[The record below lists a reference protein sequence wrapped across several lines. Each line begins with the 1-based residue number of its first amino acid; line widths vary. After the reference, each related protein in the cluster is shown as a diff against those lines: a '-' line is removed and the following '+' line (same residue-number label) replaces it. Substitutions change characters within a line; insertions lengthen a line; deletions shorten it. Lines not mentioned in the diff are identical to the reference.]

1 MENLRTRR
9 LVSGTAWGYILF
21 ASGILYGLGS
31 VPLALAHLSL
41 AEFGLW
47 AITQQIVGVLI
58 LLDLGFSSSFARI
71 LIDRAGDTSSRQ
83 YSEAIKAAR
92 TVMALQ
98 GLTVILAGLLASFFL
113 PTFLNVEPQLKTNF
127 FWLLA
132 GQSAVVGIGFFSK
145 VYSQVLYAH
154 HRIDIESGIGTA
166 GFLVQLLVLWVSLLF
181 GVGVLSALTAAAAA
195 LGATTVARLATC
207 KALKLMPVGSGGTA
221 DYCLVRQM
229 FSFGTNLFSISLGNA
244 LLMSTQAII
253 LAKLVGLTEAAIW
266 STCAR
271 PLTILIPLIW
281 RPFDSSYTLL
291 SEMVVRLEFRR
302 LAKWFRSLCRLTLG
316 LSLLAALIFALG
328 NSAFVSIWTSGRV
341 FWSDWNNILLA
352 AWIPLLSVSHCR
364 CWLIQATKQLKWLPF
379 VVLAEGVFFVSS
391 SALVGYRYGFTGIIV
406 CSLMASLLFTIP
418 YTRRRERSYFA
429 QALHED
435 RGAVWTPLL
444 IPGLSAGVL
453 GLLSIVASWSADSA
467 LWSLIIRAPFVF
479 LAAGILIR
487 ASADQSMIE
496 KILELKPSLLKNSA
510 IFFFGAQTRS

>member
-1 MENLRTRR
+1 MQNLRTRR

-21 ASGILYGLGS
+21 TSVILYGLGS

-83 YSEAIKAAR
+83 YGEVIKAAS

-98 GLTVILAGLLASFFL
+98 GLAVGLAGLLASFFL
-113 PTFLNVEPQLKTNF
+113 PTFLNVEPQLKTDF

-132 GQSAVVGIGFFSK
+132 GQSAVVGIGFFTK

-166 GFLVQLLVLWVSLLF
+166 GFLVQLSVLWVSFLS
-181 GVGVLSALTAAAAA
+181 GAGVLSSLTAAAAA
-195 LGATTVARLATC
+195 LVATTVARLAAC
-207 KALKLMPVGSGGTA
+207 KALKLMPVVPSGKT
-221 DYCLVRQM
+221 DYSLVRQM
-229 FSFGTNLFSISLGNA
+229 FGFGANLFSISLGNA
-244 LLMSTQAII
+244 LVMSTQAII
-253 LAKLVGLTEAAIW
+253 LAKFVGLAEAAVW

-271 PLTILIPLIW
+271 PLSILVPLIW

-291 SEMVVRLEFRR
+291 SEMVVRFEFQL
-302 LAKWFRSLCRLTLG
+302 LAKWFRSLYRLTLA

-328 NSAFVSIWTSGRV
+328 NSAFVSIWAGGRI

-352 AWIPLLSVSHCR
+352 AWIPLLSASHCR

-379 VVLAEGVFFVSS
+379 VVLAEGVFFVLSS
-391 SALVGYRYGFTGIIV
+391 SLVGHRYGFTGIIV
-406 CSLMASLLFTIP
+406 CSLIASLLFTVP
-418 YTRRRERSYFA
+418 YTRRRERSFFA
-429 QALHED
+429 EALHEE

-444 IPGLSAGVL
+444 IPGLTAGAL
-453 GLLSIVASWSADSA
+453 GMLSIAASWRADSA
-467 LWSLIIRAPFVF
+467 LWSLIFRAPFVL
-479 LAAGILIR
+479 LAAGILIK
-487 ASADQSMIE
+487 AAADESMME
-496 KILELKPSLLKNSA
+496 KILALKPSMLKKSML
-510 IFFFGAQTRS
+510 FLFGARSHS

>member
-83 YSEAIKAAR
+83 YSEVIKAAR
-92 TVMALQ
+92 TVMVLQ
-98 GLTVILAGLLASFFL
+98 GLAVVLAGLLASFLL
-113 PTFLNVEPQLKTNF
+113 PTFLNVEPRLKTDF

-132 GQSAVVGIGFFSK
+132 GQSAVVGIGFFAK

-166 GFLVQLLVLWVSLLF
+166 GFLVQLSVLWISFLS

-195 LGATTVARLATC
+195 LAATTVARLAAC
-207 KALKLMPVGSGGTA
+207 KALKLMPVVSSGTT
-221 DYCLVRQM
+221 DYSLVRQM
-229 FSFGTNLFSISLGNA
+229 FSFGANLFSISLGNA

-253 LAKLVGLTEAAIW
+253 LAKLVGLAEAAIW
-266 STCAR
+266 STCTR
-271 PLTILIPLIW
+271 PLSILVPLIW

-291 SEMVVRLEFRR
+291 SEMVVRLEFQR

-328 NSAFVSIWTSGRV
+328 NSAFVSVWTGGRV
-341 FWSDWNNILLA
+341 FWGEWNNILLA
-352 AWIPLLSVSHCR
+352 AWIPLLSISHCR

-406 CSLMASLLFTIP
+406 CSLIAPLLFTIP
-418 YTRRRERSYFA
+418 YTRWRERSYFA
-429 QALHED
+429 EALHQD
-435 RGAVWTPLL
+435 RGKVWTPLL
-444 IPGLSAGVL
+444 IPGLLAGVL
-453 GLLSIVASWSADSA
+453 GVLSIAASWRADSA
-467 LWSLIIRAPFVF
+467 LWNVILRAPFVL

-487 ASADQSMIE
+487 AAADQSMME
-496 KILELKPSLLKNSA
+496 KILALRPGMLKKSA
-510 IFFFGAQTRS
+510 LFIFGTQTRS